1 MKVFRYPKDMKI
13 TIGDNLFGEKVYL
26 DPYDN
31 KCHPLSELTEKLNF
45 YDEICDYCRKP
56 LEVNSYDHCVHC
68 GAPSE
73 NFDNDAL
80 YERMTR
86 EFSHAD

>member
-1 MKVFRYPKDMKI
+1 MKI
-13 TIGDNLFGEKVYL
+13 QSAKYRKIAFGAY
-26 DPYDN
+26 PPICAY
-31 KCHPLSELTEKLNF
+31 CGF
-45 YDEICDYCRKP
+45 GCDYCRKP

>member
-31 KCHPLSELTEKLNF
+31 KCHPLSELTEKMG
-45 YDEICDYCRKP
+45 R
-56 LEVNSYDHCVHC
+56 
-68 GAPSE
+68 
-73 NFDNDAL
+73 
-80 YERMTR
+80 R
-86 EFSHAD
+86 E